1 MIGVAS
7 LAGVLASMTLLGVL
21 IWVVGIAL
29 LGNVIARPEAITT
42 AVAQAIGLF
51 ILASLVF
58 VVAVVAIEF
67 GASGAWIVPATAKVA
82 AITEARLTAQV

>member
-29 LGNVIARPEAITT
+29 LGYVTARREAITI

-58 VVAVVAIEF
+58 TVAVVAIEF
-67 GASGAWIVPATAKVA
+67 GVSGAWIGLGTTKV
-82 AITEARLTAQV
+82 VGGSG

>member
-29 LGNVIARPEAITT
+29 LGHVTARREAVTI

-58 VVAVVAIEF
+58 TVAVVAIEF
-67 GASGAWIVPATAKVA
+67 GASGAWIGPGTAKVVGGS
-82 AITEARLTAQV
+82 R